1 MRFDNAAKIVAQ
13 SALMTA
19 IVQRYG
25 ENWQTIGWIRTML
38 AGYVGALEGTVSPDE
53 VLDEMEDTARR
64 ISMVAN
70 GAGKLW

>member
-25 ENWQTIGWIRTML
+25 ENWQNIGWIRTML
-38 AGYVGALEGTVSPDE
+38 AGYVGALEGTGSPDE

-64 ISMVAN
+64 LGMVAN
-70 GAGKLW
+70 

>member
-25 ENWQTIGWIRTML
+25 ENWKNIEWIRTML

-64 ISMVAN
+64 LGMVIN
-70 GAGKLW
+70 